1 MKPIAIIGF
10 YGKFPNS
17 DSMDAFW
24 DNLENQRFCFDRI
37 PEERWSGFARERAVT
52 EEAQN
57 SSFPEQLRGG
67 FLRDLDKF
75 DNTFFGISKKDVYAI
90 DPHQRLFLEAVWGA
104 LENGGYGNFKT
115 NKHLRIGLYAAG
127 MWHDFSLCAAADG
140 IDSSLWGIA
149 NRASFFFDFSGPSI
163 GVDTACSSALTGIHL
178 ACQSLDND
186 ECDMALA
193 GAVNL
198 ILHPT
203 RFIYLNRNKYLAPG
217 NPKLCFEP
225 GQEGYIPSEGV
236 GALLLKRLDLAER
249 DRDTI
254 HGVIC
259 GSGINHS
266 ARGLSY
272 KSPSSE
278 KQADLVERVIQKSGV
293 NLKNISFIEMS
304 AYGGETVD
312 MIELMALYKVF
323 KKVKDQTQFCMLGSL
338 KPFLGHMEATS
349 GIAQVI
355 KILMQLKKKEL
366 LPSGIHPSLETTFS
380 LPQTPFQIQHEKS
393 NWISEG
399 KRTAGISCVGGGGS
413 NAFMI
418 IEEYREQQTKLNY
431 NRLNPVVETITGKGV
446 PILFSAAS
454 LGQLKQY
461 LGSFRDYLQKNNHL
475 NIVNIG
481 FTLFYGRET
490 MSVRAGFICDTTPE
504 LLELIGRNLD
514 TLETGG
520 VYAIASVPEQ
530 ARNAVEHWRRGGDFC
545 WPVKYSGAQRIP
557 LPGYPYQK
565 SSFPLNHYD
574 GRRIKSF
581 EAHLTLDSVDAIR
594 DHLLELFTRICRPNE
609 ILSPSSI
616 IANIIPNFN
625 SLKLLFEELQQQF
638 GELPKNIFSQTKT
651 IAELSIFLAQTGKEL
666 EQNGHDT
673 YH

>member
-17 DSMDAFW
+17 DSLDAFW
-24 DNLENQRFCFDRI
+24 DNLENQRFCFERI

-52 EEAQN
+52 EETQG
-57 SSFPEQLRGG
+57 SSFWKKLRGG
-67 FLRDLDKF
+67 FLRDLDQF
-75 DNTFFGISKKDVYAI
+75 DNTFFGISKKEVYAI

-104 LENGGYGNFKT
+104 LENGGYGNFKN
-115 NKHLRIGLYAAG
+115 NKQWRIGLYAAG

-140 IDSSLWGIA
+140 LDSSLWGIA
-149 NRASFFFDFSGPSI
+149 NRASFFFDFSGPSLGI
-163 GVDTACSSALTGIHL
+163 DTACSSALTGIHL
-178 ACQSLDND
+178 ACQSLDNG

-203 RFIYLNRNKYLAPG
+203 RFIYLSRNKYLAPG

-266 ARGLSY
+266 ARGFSY

-293 NLKNISFIEMS
+293 HLENISFIEMS

-312 MIELMALYKVF
+312 MIELTALYKVF
-323 KKVKDQTQFCMLGSL
+323 KKVKAQTQFCMLGSL
-338 KPFLGHMEATS
+338 KPFLGHMEAAS

-355 KILMQLKKKEL
+355 KTLMQFKKQEL

-380 LPQTPFQIQHEKS
+380 LAKTPFQIQQEKS
-393 NWISEG
+393 NWTSEG
-399 KRTAGISCVGGGGS
+399 KRTAGISGVGGGGS

-418 IEEYREQQTKLNY
+418 IEEYRGQPTE
-431 NRLNPVVETITGKGV
+431 ITGKDV

-461 LGSFRDYLQKNNHL
+461 LGSFRDYLQKKPLL

-504 LLELIGRNLD
+504 LLEMISRNLD
-514 TLETGG
+514 TLETGR
-520 VYAIASVPEQ
+520 VYATDSIAEQ
-530 ARNAVEHWRRGGDFC
+530 AKNAVTHWGRGGDFC
-545 WPVKYSGAQRIP
+545 WPVEYSGARRIP

-565 SSFPLNHYD
+565 NLFPLNHYD
-574 GRRIKSF
+574 GWRIKSF
-581 EAHLTLDSVDAIR
+581 DARLRLDSVEAIL
-594 DHLLELFTRICRPNE
+594 DFLLELFTRICQPNE

-616 IANIIPNFN
+616 IEKIIPNFN
-625 SLKLLFEELQQQF
+625 SLKLLLEELQQQF
-638 GELPKNIFSQTKT
+638 GKLPKNILSQTKT
-651 IAELSIFLAQTGKEL
+651 IAELSTFLAQTGKGL